1 MLTTADYRAAV
12 LGAYRRY
19 RALGEQPRVA
29 YRLATAV
36 TAPLPVGR
44 RALVVADALREL
56 PAWAGSNLDL
66 PPARRARLHWRLCY
80 RMARYAV
87 TGAAL
92 GYYD

>member
-19 RALGEQPRVA
+19 RALGEQPGVA

-36 TAPLPVGR
+36 TEPLPIGR
-44 RALVVADALREL
+44 RALVVSDALREL
-56 PAWAGSNLDL
+56 PAWADSNLDL
-66 PPARRARLHWRLCY
+66 PPAYRARVHWLLCY
-80 RMARYAV
+80 RMARYAI